1 MNSVELLNKPYL
13 GRPDKRTLV
22 KQIHQQSHTYGPLLL
37 YNMVPMLANVANHF
51 RVDNNVTRFGEILP
65 L

>member
-51 RVDNNVTRFGEILP
+51 RVDNIVTRFGKILP